1 MPTMNQVHVIFST
14 TAGDL
19 EEDFSLNQPLHA
31 LKREVI
37 GRLKLDPSQAD
48 QFVVSLNG
56 NILDENK
63 TLGELNVPSGSVL
76 VIERR
81 EVVKI

>member
-1 MPTMNQVHVIFST
+1 MPTTNQIHVIFST

-19 EEDFSLNQPLHA
+19 EEDFSIHQPLHA
-31 LKREVI
+31 LKREVM

-48 QFVVSLNG
+48 QFVVSFNG
-56 NILDENK
+56 NILDESK
-63 TLGELNVPSGSVL
+63 TLGDLNIPSGAVL

>member
-1 MPTMNQVHVIFST
+1 MDDNRIELTFSS

-19 EEDFSLNQPLHA
+19 TDSFPLNQPLHS
-31 LKREVI
+31 LKKEVM

-48 QFVVSLNG
+48 QFVVTFEGSP
-56 NILDENK
+56 LDESK
-63 TLGELNVPSGSVL
+63 KLSELGLKSGNVL

-81 EVVKI
+81 EVLKI